1 MPFNPELYKKLVS
14 SSNSSN
20 TPTPDKTDLIF
31 DLQTRSDLSYGTPAQ
46 RAVEAKAKQSAP
58 PVNLKSALTDL
69 LNFPGTTVNVTPT
82 QIQSADYFLD
92 RAGVKPA
99 GAKAPFGV
107 KPVVNTRDAYAQN
120 LGKELIVEN
129 LTKSI
134 EDLEREGVNDEN
146 IKTFNDIYKEI
157 QGYSKM
163 ATDYSELM
171 DNIID
176 NNTQSLSQQSG
187 GGYTASLYAGLSYTK
202 LGRQTLE
209 ETQEAR
215 KNKVDKDR
223 INSVFSGINN
233 KLSQIKAPY
242 LGKKFLEEYLDFT
255 VKDPFERYSN
265 NPATQFNK
273 LFDPNKSWKESD
285 SFIKAMQGFAYENAS
300 PGEAVYAL
308 DQAEIQKLLAG
319 EDLSEAE
326 RVTAKA
332 LEETTLNGIANYF
345 YKEAENAQDEYTRN
359 EYTTALKNINK
370 RISNSKKDYDIDS
383 YGTWTRSAAQ
393 LGIQATRSTR
403 SLFSAITPYEYE
415 MDAAHLG
422 NDIRFGPVPVD
433 LNNDGKLDVDKYG
446 NLLLS
451 NQFTYVKADGSLGF
465 NAGAIPE
472 LSSAVIGQMAPI
484 IAIDILGRGAGRLL
498 TRSAEAAGALGVAG
512 RAAASFGKN
521 WEAINTWN
529 GLRIADRISTFGLV
543 TGSVYENMYQDEL
556 RWTKDKNKASQR
568 ALGRSVIEGL
578 TEAIG
583 APEIGMLSPTRF
595 TQSASRQL
603 LDMFTPKGTTIS
615 EKLGSFLT
623 GGWRTLGLAATQSI
637 TESLEEEMSLYGNYL
652 LGKMIKSSDADYGKE
667 DAFGAMEASQ
677 TFLDS
682 LVGMAPYSLLGVG
695 IQQATSRRKLGPEH
709 EALWNMA
716 NDPEYYKAK
725 IKDLVDKK
733 KFTPEQAVEALKVVA
748 EAKGVLDSIPEFKNI
763 KDLRTLLS
771 DHDAQKKYFHDV
783 LYQKKLQSINYEEL
797 TDDQKDALKDA
808 KIANHLNE
816 KGRIELNKLAKKK
829 ELTEEEQER
838 KTLLETLKNII
849 SISGHQFTQAE
860 KKKLVGLGILKEK
873 DLENSPEDLLAE
885 LENVDKS
892 ILKSRKRADQFL
904 NMTDE
909 EKEATVAKLF
919 NEQIDSVQ
927 SITDPKLAVDR
938 LEELN
943 SQLKFI
949 TTVPTKYQT
958 EYTGRQALVQA
969 LEQKLGELT
978 AINPETGRNRVT
990 EQFLEQNTEELTHWE
1005 LQQQSSKLKR
1015 NKEFINE
1022 TDYEALA
1029 EKYRIRT
1036 NKNIRE
1042 FSEMSPEDKEAFL
1055 VDYFTQAK
1063 NTNPD
1068 VLFELKTLEDSFTLI
1083 NPETKE
1089 VILQPNITQEIFES
1103 AREKVF
1109 KIAAEERKQEM
1120 QPEAVETEK
1129 ELSEDTSAFTSEEE
1143 QALAAKTEADETG
1156 KADRTVIQNLFDK
1169 LNKTNDKRS
1178 TLSAEAFVNKLIAKT
1193 ASWLDENN
1201 LNLEPELFNQV
1212 STFIKKAVTN
1222 KYNSVQLLSEGKALL
1237 EKMPE
1242 ELKDRINGVFN
1253 LAKFAGRYFKNNPRR
1268 KSLVT
1273 GQPMTETTKDLAAE
1287 EPAEEAEEGSEE
1299 ELTPES
1305 KLQQQANAEAAE
1317 KEKDLIARQN
1327 AVIQLQIPS
1336 STYGFEVPSSNKL
1349 SEDPAIQRNAEI
1361 LRFFTKEDYS
1371 THKVR
1376 ITSRSNFLQQVAEAQ
1391 GLKFQDFLD
1400 LLNKAHEEY
1409 TKAKGSPSK
1418 KAESIAPLLKEL
1430 NDFFGEDFFEQTFD
1444 SSRGVPELVY
1454 MVEKNGSNLSDP
1466 ILTIVNAQGSIQNFN
1481 GYPFY
1486 TNIDSN
1492 PKLLSKEDTEYLPYW
1507 ENILGD
1513 RVAELEQFA
1522 PVAEAVVKLAD
1533 TIKNNPTHSE
1543 DFPISRITQGTYI
1556 TETETLT
1563 NLAESGLEA
1572 TEENIKVLQT
1582 PKQKLGEETIAGV
1595 PGQGFIII
1603 NETPVVL
1610 LNDKVIPEEA
1620 EALAAMVF
1628 DKTLREKFFPG
1639 DDAQE
1644 EAEKLKKHI
1653 EKVFNIYQKQGRKV
1667 AFAYDKET
1675 EELVPFIPGVSGKQL
1690 TQEELASLF
1699 KLMFYNISKNQ
1710 LSSNVPRFSMQ
1721 EGEVVKV
1728 ADQSYVDF
1736 VKSTNKVY
1744 MTGNNPGVRR
1754 NQRIIFDMGVAV
1766 AEVKPKLKL
1775 SVKAKQPA
1783 QETKGA
1789 PKGKLKINLKTAPQE
1804 ETEKALEVL
1813 EAKQVSPVAS
1823 ELDAKVRATTAR
1835 AKLVEEV
1842 NENGEEDSYYLIDGV
1857 RYERVSTYIRFSG
1870 DKNSFS
1876 VKRALKI
1883 GGLIDTVLRDVFAG
1897 KVPTK
1902 PDLLSD
1908 TAFKSIVAQA
1918 NIVYEAL
1925 KPDYIINTD
1934 SNLIVWDEDAK
1945 VAGAIDMLLINK
1957 KTGEVEIVDFKTS
1970 SWFREINNKIMTWN
1984 PGTQSFDIPIEKY
1997 PKEDNVQQQ
2006 NSYGVM
2012 FAKQYQVVPNLNL
2025 MYIQLVYKD
2034 KNSEN
2039 VTFSNILQNQG
2050 EPIITI
2056 PSDPTKAIDPL
2067 KPNAELKPAAEPVA
2081 KEEAPV
2087 SDEITFQGKRG
2098 QADSIT
2104 FDGKT
2109 IKQGEEI
2116 DLNSVNISQDDSM
2129 PDLRSGKYIVRML
2142 SVDANGKA
2150 ATLTLTNGNEVITTT
2165 VKDLRNATPKAIST
2179 TTSVS
2184 DKKAGIERRIV
2195 ELQKRLD
2202 EDKYEKEKEDIL
2214 NSLTK
2219 GFLPTGFR
2227 FGSSIGIIEKY
2238 ISEEDRWISVVDNIR
2253 ALDKDPIKAIDKYF
2267 NQQGLGQKISNANTE
2282 YKKQIKP
2289 FEEKEEQ
2296 EDKDI
2301 TNEQIKLLSTKE
2313 GILIRKDWS
2322 LGKGLGYTGEGT
2334 NGIVEI
2340 DEDENS
2346 NKFEAEYY
2354 LTGENDEWIESSYF
2368 LGKTKQEV
2376 IDKINAKYDT
2386 ELAAL
2391 EQATPVEVEVTSEK
2405 YTPALLKSNPDK
2417 LFLFGDNN
2425 QRTGKGGQAIIRDE
2439 PNAVGIS
2446 TKLKPS
2452 NAADAFM
2459 SDNQLADNK
2468 AVIDSDIKKAKE
2480 IAMTEGKTIVLPKGG
2495 LGTGL
2500 ASLATKAPQTFAYLN
2515 QRLQEE
2521 FGFNNTTGGIAA
2533 LEEAKP
2539 TEVKPTIDL
2548 SREWR
2553 GDLESRP
2560 VYTAEGVNTM
2570 RSSEANT
2577 FENFGNPFSE
2587 AGYGG
2592 TIKVASIAEAVVA
2605 YKEWLL
2611 GTNYQDVKPQQR
2623 DWILDQIN
2631 QGKLDGAKLLYA
2643 GKSAARGEGMHPT
2656 ALAEV
2661 VEQLRGSQISVQAK
2675 PTEAAEVKPEVKE
2688 VSQEEK
2694 ETFSPLAAALTPD
2707 QIKTGKENKEACK
2720 TGNIGVAKPQ
2730 KNL

>member
-1 MPFNPELYKKLVS
+1 
-14 SSNSSN
+14 
-20 TPTPDKTDLIF
+20 
-31 DLQTRSDLSYGTPAQ
+31 
-46 RAVEAKAKQSAP
+46 
-58 PVNLKSALTDL
+58 
-69 LNFPGTTVNVTPT
+69 
-82 QIQSADYFLD
+82 
-92 RAGVKPA
+92 
-99 GAKAPFGV
+99 
-107 KPVVNTRDAYAQN
+107 
-120 LGKELIVEN
+120 
-129 LTKSI
+129 
-134 EDLEREGVNDEN
+134 
-146 IKTFNDIYKEI
+146 
-157 QGYSKM
+157 
-163 ATDYSELM
+163 
-171 DNIID
+171 
-176 NNTQSLSQQSG
+176 
-187 GGYTASLYAGLSYTK
+187 
-202 LGRQTLE
+202 
-209 ETQEAR
+209 
-215 KNKVDKDR
+215 
-223 INSVFSGINN
+223 
-233 KLSQIKAPY
+233 
-242 LGKKFLEEYLDFT
+242 
-255 VKDPFERYSN
+255 
-265 NPATQFNK
+265 
-273 LFDPNKSWKESD
+273 
-285 SFIKAMQGFAYENAS
+285 
-300 PGEAVYAL
+300 
-308 DQAEIQKLLAG
+308 
-319 EDLSEAE
+319 
-326 RVTAKA
+326 
-332 LEETTLNGIANYF
+332 
-345 YKEAENAQDEYTRN
+345 
-359 EYTTALKNINK
+359 
-370 RISNSKKDYDIDS
+370 
-383 YGTWTRSAAQ
+383 
-393 LGIQATRSTR
+393 
-403 SLFSAITPYEYE
+403 
-415 MDAAHLG
+415 
-422 NDIRFGPVPVD
+422 
-433 LNNDGKLDVDKYG
+433 
-446 NLLLS
+446 
-451 NQFTYVKADGSLGF
+451 
-465 NAGAIPE
+465 
-472 LSSAVIGQMAPI
+472 
-484 IAIDILGRGAGRLL
+484 
-498 TRSAEAAGALGVAG
+498 
-512 RAAASFGKN
+512 
-521 WEAINTWN
+521 
-529 GLRIADRISTFGLV
+529 
-543 TGSVYENMYQDEL
+543 
-556 RWTKDKNKASQR
+556 
-568 ALGRSVIEGL
+568 
-578 TEAIG
+578 
-583 APEIGMLSPTRF
+583 
-595 TQSASRQL
+595 
-603 LDMFTPKGTTIS
+603 
-615 EKLGSFLT
+615 
-623 GGWRTLGLAATQSI
+623 
-637 TESLEEEMSLYGNYL
+637 
-652 LGKMIKSSDADYGKE
+652 
-667 DAFGAMEASQ
+667 
-677 TFLDS
+677 
-682 LVGMAPYSLLGVG
+682 
-695 IQQATSRRKLGPEH
+695 
-709 EALWNMA
+709 
-716 NDPEYYKAK
+716 
-725 IKDLVDKK
+725 
-733 KFTPEQAVEALKVVA
+733 
-748 EAKGVLDSIPEFKNI
+748 
-763 KDLRTLLS
+763 
-771 DHDAQKKYFHDV
+771 
-783 LYQKKLQSINYEEL
+783 
-797 TDDQKDALKDA
+797 
-808 KIANHLNE
+808 
-816 KGRIELNKLAKKK
+816 
-829 ELTEEEQER
+829 
-838 KTLLETLKNII
+838 
-849 SISGHQFTQAE
+849 
-860 KKKLVGLGILKEK
+860 
-873 DLENSPEDLLAE
+873 
-885 LENVDKS
+885 
-892 ILKSRKRADQFL
+892 
-904 NMTDE
+904 MTDE

-990 EQFLEQNTEELTHWE
+990 EQFLEQNTEGLTHWE

-1120 QPEAVETEK
+1120 QPEAVETEE

-1169 LNKTNDKRS
+1169 LNKTNDKKS
-1178 TLSAEAFVNKLIAKT
+1178 TLSAEAFANKLIAKT
-1193 ASWLDENN
+1193 ATWLKKNN
-1201 LNLEPELFNQV
+1201 LTLEDPELFKQV

-1273 GQPMTETTKDLAAE
+1273 GQPMTEATKDVAAE
-1287 EPAEEAEEGSEE
+1287 ESEE
-1299 ELTPES
+1299 SEESKEETTPES

-1349 SEDPAIQRNAEI
+1349 SEDPAIQRNAKI

-1563 NLAESGLEA
+1563 NLAESGLEV

-1610 LNDKVIPEEA
+1610 LNDKVTPEEA

-1628 DKTLREKFFPG
+1628 DKALREKFFPG

-1783 QETKGA
+1783 QETKEA

-1857 RYERVSTYIRFSG
+1857 RYERVSTYIPFSG
-1870 DKNSFS
+1870 DKNSFG

-2081 KEEAPV
+2081 KEDTLASDAETKKSLKEIPRESISFFV
-2087 SDEITFQGKRG
+2087 SGGSGVGHQSFPSNKSTRDY
-2098 QADSIT
+2098 D
-2104 FDGKT
+2104 
-2109 IKQGEEI
+2109 I
-2116 DLNSVNISQDDSM
+2116 D
-2129 PDLRSGKYIVRML
+2129 
-2142 SVDANGKA
+2142 
-2150 ATLTLTNGNEVITTT
+2150 T
-2165 VKDLRNATPKAIST
+2165 
-2179 TTSVS
+2179 
-2184 DKKAGIERRIV
+2184 KK
-2195 ELQKRLD
+2195 L
-2202 EDKYEKEKEDIL
+2202 
-2214 NSLTK
+2214 
-2219 GFLPTGFR
+2219 TGFR
-2227 FGSSIGIIEKY
+2227 YVEHSDGTISFHIPYNGLDIRRGSHLGI
-2238 ISEEDRWISVVDNIR
+2238 
-2253 ALDKDPIKAIDKYF
+2253 AIK
-2267 NQQGLGQKISNANTE
+2267 GLKL
-2282 YKKQIKP
+2282 
-2289 FEEKEEQ
+2289 
-2296 EDKDI
+2296 
-2301 TNEQIKLLSTKE
+2301 EQI
-2313 GILIRKDWS
+2313 
-2322 LGKGLGYTGEGT
+2322 
-2334 NGIVEI
+2334 
-2340 DEDENS
+2340 DEKS
-2346 NKFEAEYY
+2346 
-2354 LTGENDEWIESSYF
+2354 I
-2368 LGKTKQEV
+2368 KQ
-2376 IDKINAKYDT
+2376 AM
-2386 ELAAL
+2386 
-2391 EQATPVEVEVTSEK
+2391 
-2405 YTPALLKSNPDK
+2405 DK
-2417 LFLFGDNN
+2417 LGDALSKIPKDV
-2425 QRTGKGGQAIIRDE
+2425 TGDKR
-2439 PNAVGIS
+2439 
-2446 TKLKPS
+2446 
-2452 NAADAFM
+2452 F
-2459 SDNQLADNK
+2459 
-2468 AVIDSDIKKAKE
+2468 KE
-2480 IAMTEGKTIVLPKGG
+2480 IERIGNEIIDAELD
-2495 LGTGL
+2495 
-2500 ASLATKAPQTFAYLN
+2500 
-2515 QRLQEE
+2515 
-2521 FGFNNTTGGIAA
+2521 A

-2548 SREWR
+2548 SREWK

-2570 RSSEANT
+2570 RTEAAKPN
-2577 FENFGNPFSE
+2577 EHFGNPFSK

-2592 TIKVASIAEAVVA
+2592 TIKVDSIPDAVTA
-2605 YKEWLL
+2605 YKDWLL
-2611 GTNYQDVKPQQR
+2611 SGVTLVTSTNKVNLNTYLKPFEAQR
-2623 DWILDQIN
+2623 EWILDQIN
-2631 QGKLDGAKLLYA
+2631 QGKLDGATLLYA
-2643 GKSAARGEGMHPT
+2643 GKLAARGEGMHST

-2675 PTEAAEVKPEVKE
+2675 PTEAAEVKPEAKE

-2707 QIKTGKENKEACK
+2707 QIKTGKENEEACK
-2720 TGNIGVAKPQ
+2720 TGNIGVAKPR
-2730 KNL
+2730 KKL

>member
-14 SSNSSN
+14 SNSSSN
-20 TPTPDKTDLIF
+20 APTPDQTDLIF
-31 DLQTRSDLSYGTPAQ
+31 QLQTRSDLAYGTPAQ
-46 RAVEAKAKQSAP
+46 RLAQAKAKQAAT

-92 RAGVKPA
+92 RVGVRPT
-99 GAKAPFGV
+99 GTKAPLGI

-120 LGKELIVEN
+120 LGKGLIVDN

-134 EDLEREGVNDEN
+134 EDLERDGVNDEN
-146 IKTFNDIYKEI
+146 VETLNNIFKEI
-157 QGYSKM
+157 DGYSIK
-163 ATDYSELM
+163 ALDRQKFIQDRLELNYNEY
-171 DNIID
+171 DFSKPSAWGRAFLN
-176 NNTQSLSQQSG
+176 LAGAG
-187 GGYTASLYAGLSYTK
+187 GI
-202 LGRQTLE
+202 E
-209 ETQEAR
+209 ETVEGEKDLLLSER
-215 KNKVDKDR
+215 KNTEE
-223 INSVFSGINN
+223 IESVTNTLKN

-242 LGKKFLEEYLDFT
+242 LGKKFLEEYLEFT
-255 VKDPFERYSN
+255 VKDPFQRYSN

-273 LFDPNKSWKESD
+273 LFDPNKSWKDND

-308 DQAEIQKLLAG
+308 DQTEIQKLLAG

-345 YKEAENAQDEYTRN
+345 YKEAENAQDDYTRN

-370 RISNSKKDYDIDS
+370 RISNSKKNYDIDS
-383 YGTWTRSAAQ
+383 YGKWERSAAQ
-393 LGIQATRSTR
+393 LGIQAARSAR
-403 SLFSAITPYEYE
+403 SLISVVTPYYEYQ

-451 NQFTYVKADGSLGF
+451 NQFTYIKADGSLGF

-484 IAIDILGRGAGRLL
+484 IAVDFFGRGIGKAL

-512 RAAASFGKN
+512 RAAANLGKN
-521 WEAINTWN
+521 WEALNAWN
-529 GLRIADRISTFGLV
+529 GLRIADRVSTFGLV

-583 APEIGMLSPTRF
+583 APEIGMFTTTRF
-595 TQSASRQL
+595 AQSVDRQL
-603 LDMFTPKGTTIS
+603 LDMFTPRGTTIS
-615 EKLGSFLT
+615 DKLGSYLRSAGTT
-623 GGWRTLGLAATQSI
+623 GKLAFTQSI

-652 LGKMIKSSDADYGKE
+652 LGKMIKSSDTDYGKE

-682 LVGMAPYSLLGVG
+682 LVAMAPYSLLGVG

-733 KFTPEQAVEALKVVA
+733 KFTPEQAVEALKVVT

-838 KTLLETLKNII
+838 KTLLETLKNMT

-885 LENVDKS
+885 LENVDKK
-892 ILKSRKRADQFL
+892 ILKSRERADQFL

-909 EKEATVAKLF
+909 EKEETIVKLF

-943 SQLKFI
+943 SQLQFI

-969 LEQKLGELT
+969 LEQRLGELT
-978 AINPETGRNRVT
+978 AINPETGRNRFT
-990 EQFLEQNTEELTHWE
+990 EDFLEDSTEGLTHWE
-1005 LQQQSSKLKR
+1005 LQQRKSKLEK
-1015 NKEFINE
+1015 NKQFINE
-1022 TDYEALA
+1022 TDYAELEAKYGTPIKLNIWAFNQMSA
-1029 EKYRIRT
+1029 E
-1036 NKNIRE
+1036 E
-1042 FSEMSPEDKEAFL
+1042 QEAFL
-1055 VDYFTQAK
+1055 VDYLTQVK

-1068 VLFELKTLEDSFTLI
+1068 ILFELKTLEDSFTLT
-1083 NPETKE
+1083 NSETKE
-1089 VILQPNITQEIFES
+1089 VMQPNITQEMFES
-1103 AREKVF
+1103 VRNKVF
-1109 KIAAEERKQEM
+1109 EIAAKEKKEEM
-1120 QPEAVETEK
+1120 QPEAVETEE

-1143 QALAAKTEADETG
+1143 QALTTKTEADETG

-1169 LNKTNDKRS
+1169 LNKTNDKKS
-1178 TLSAEAFVNKLIAKT
+1178 TLSAEAFANKLIAKIVT
-1193 ASWLDENN
+1193 WLKKNKVELD
-1201 LNLEPELFNQV
+1201 PELFKQV

-1242 ELKDRINGVFN
+1242 EIKDRINGVFN

-1273 GQPMTETTKDLAAE
+1273 GQPMAETTKDLA
-1287 EPAEEAEEGSEE
+1287 PEEAEEESEE
-1299 ELTPES
+1299 EPTPES

-1317 KEKDLIARQN
+1317 KEKDLVARQN

-1336 STYGFEVPSSNKL
+1336 STYGFEVPSSNRL

-1361 LRFFTKEDYS
+1361 LRLFTREDYS

-1376 ITSRSNFLQQVAEAQ
+1376 ITSRSNFLQQLAEAQ

-1418 KAESIAPLLKEL
+1418 KAEQIAPLLKQL

-1454 MVEKNGSNLSDP
+1454 MIEKNGSNLSDP
-1466 ILTIVNAQGSIQNFN
+1466 ILTIVNAQGNIQNFN

-1486 TNIDSN
+1486 TNIDSD
-1492 PKLLSKEDTEYLPYW
+1492 PTILSKEDTEYLPYW

-1522 PVAEAVVKLAD
+1522 PIAEAVVKLAN
-1533 TIKNNPTHSE
+1533 TIKDNPTHSE

-1563 NLAESGLEA
+1563 NLAESGLEI

-1595 PGQGFIII
+1595 PGQGFVII

-1610 LNDKVIPEEA
+1610 LNDKVVPEEA

-1628 DKTLREKFFPG
+1628 DKALREKFFPG

-1675 EELVPFIPGVSGKQL
+1675 EELVPFIPGVSGQQL
-1690 TQEELASLF
+1690 NQAELTALF

-1744 MTGNNPGVRR
+1744 MTGDNPGVRR
-1754 NQRIIFDMGVAV
+1754 NQRIIFDMGIAV

-1789 PKGKLKINLKTAPQE
+1789 SQGKLKINLKTAPQE
-1804 ETEKALEVL
+1804 ETEKALEIL

-1835 AKLVEEV
+1835 AELVTEIDEKGKEV
-1842 NENGEEDSYYLIDGV
+1842 SYYLIDGV
-1857 RYERVSTYIRFSG
+1857 RYERVSDYIPFSG
-1870 DKNSFS
+1870 DKNSFA

-1984 PGTQSFDIPIEKY
+1984 TGTQSFDIPIEKY

-2012 FAKQYQVVPNLNL
+2012 FTKQYQVVPNLNL

-2056 PSDPTKAIDPL
+2056 PSDPNLAIDPL
-2067 KPNAELKPAAEPVA
+2067 KPNAELKSVAEPVA
-2081 KEEAPV
+2081 KEQAPV
-2087 SDEITFQGKRG
+2087 SDKKTATEKELFSETDSKGRTSTFFSNTKEK
-2098 QADSIT
+2098 
-2104 FDGKT
+2104 DG
-2109 IKQGEEI
+2109 
-2116 DLNSVNISQDDSM
+2116 
-2129 PDLRSGKYIVRML
+2129 R
-2142 SVDANGKA
+2142 
-2150 ATLTLTNGNEVITTT
+2150 ITTT
-2165 VKDLRNATPKAIST
+2165 FSFNRSDKDSSQRNNATSGVPVEKAL
-2179 TTSVS
+2179 
-2184 DKKAGIERRIV
+2184 G
-2195 ELQKRLD
+2195 
-2202 EDKYEKEKEDIL
+2202 DKY
-2214 NSLTK
+2214 T
-2219 GFLPTGFR
+2219 
-2227 FGSSIGIIEKY
+2227 
-2238 ISEEDRWISVVDNIR
+2238 
-2253 ALDKDPIKAIDKYF
+2253 
-2267 NQQGLGQKISNANTE
+2267 
-2282 YKKQIKP
+2282 
-2289 FEEKEEQ
+2289 
-2296 EDKDI
+2296 
-2301 TNEQIKLLSTKE
+2301 
-2313 GILIRKDWS
+2313 
-2322 LGKGLGYTGEGT
+2322 
-2334 NGIVEI
+2334 I
-2340 DEDENS
+2340 DEDYIPEGAKVVGVSEIRITEKGAGATVTFEVDGERYQGEVKLNS
-2346 NKFEAEYY
+2346 NTTYDAELATLGKTTSTQQGQPAPTIDLEKLKQTPEGKEIENRRRLTTVSDEAADEDNYDGY
-2354 LTGENDEWIESSYF
+2354 SEDSMSPAGSDEWI
-2368 LGKTKQEV
+2368 KTGEWYGTYINKNGEKEQILANSEKELL
-2376 IDKINAKYDT
+2376 DTLNAKYDA
-2386 ELAAL
+2386 ELA
-2391 EQATPVEVEVTSEK
+2391 V
-2405 YTPALLKSNPDK
+2405 
-2417 LFLFGDNN
+2417 
-2425 QRTGKGGQAIIRDE
+2425 
-2439 PNAVGIS
+2439 
-2446 TKLKPS
+2446 
-2452 NAADAFM
+2452 
-2459 SDNQLADNK
+2459 
-2468 AVIDSDIKKAKE
+2468 
-2480 IAMTEGKTIVLPKGG
+2480 
-2495 LGTGL
+2495 
-2500 ASLATKAPQTFAYLN
+2500 
-2515 QRLQEE
+2515 
-2521 FGFNNTTGGIAA
+2521 

-2539 TEVKPTIDL
+2539 TEVKPKIDT
-2548 SREWR
+2548 SREWK

-2560 VYTAEGVNTM
+2560 VYTPEGVNTM
-2570 RSSEANT
+2570 RTESAKDNEH
-2577 FENFGNPFSE
+2577 FGNPFSK

-2592 TIKVASIAEAVVA
+2592 TIKVPSIGAAVVA

-2631 QGKLDGAKLLYA
+2631 QGKLDGATLLYA
-2643 GKSAARGEGMHPT
+2643 GKLDARGEGMHPT

-2661 VEQLRGSQISVQAK
+2661 VEQLRGSQISVQA
-2675 PTEAAEVKPEVKE
+2675 TSTQVTPEVRVAKVISGGQTGVDRLGLEVAKELGIETGGVAPKGYKTEKGSDTSLKDFGLTQDTSSDYNPRTEKNVKASDGTVLFGDVSSAGSKLTISLLKKNNKPYIVNPTQEELADFLAANNIQVLNVAGNRGSKMKADQINSYKEILRGALVNTTKVGKSEVQE
-2688 VSQEEK
+2688 VSKEEK
-2694 ETFSPLAAALTPD
+2694 ETFSLLAASITVD
-2707 QIKTGKENKEACK
+2707 QVKVGEQKKKYCGE
-2720 TGNIGVAKPQ
+2720 IGVTKPG
-2730 KNL
+2730 KTF